1 MNEPATFDRRSL
13 LARAGA
19 TALIAASGAASGET
33 EVPAAVAAPLPL
45 PAGPPPEVTR
55 ALARYATEVRLADLP
70 EPVRQQ
76 GVRTL
81 LNWTG
86 CAIGGSRHE
95 AVDKAIAALDP
106 FCGAREAL
114 IPGRGERVDVF
125 LAALVAGISSHVFDF
140 DDTHLKTI
148 IHPAGPVASAILAWA
163 QRRPVRGA
171 DFLNALLI
179 GVETECRIGNAVYPS
194 HYDLGWHITGTC
206 GAFGSA
212 VACGRLM
219 QLDAEQMGWALGL
232 AASQPVGLKVQFG
245 SMTKSFH
252 PGRAAQNG
260 LLAALLAGQGYT
272 TDPAALEGRDGWA
285 QALSREHDW
294 RQVTDGLGTRFESA
308 LNTYKPF
315 ACGIVTHP
323 AIDAAIQLRRE
334 FALQSTQISAV
345 ELRANPLVL
354 SLTGKTDPRSGLEA
368 KFSIYYC
375 IAAGIVYGAA
385 GERQFS
391 DAAVRDPA
399 IAALRARI
407 RVRTDP
413 AVAAEQAELTIHLV
427 DGRVL
432 YRRVEHAIGSLE
444 RPMSDAALDA
454 KFTDLAAGILEPAR
468 IRQVIDLCRAL
479 ADLPDAAQIARAAA
493 TSAPAATARQPVP
506 ARRSRPV

>member
-1 MNEPATFDRRSL
+1 MHEPADIERRSL
-13 LARAGA
+13 LGRAGA
-19 TALIAASGAASGET
+19 AVLVAATGAARGEPGVPAPSAASPATAAAAPAP
-33 EVPAAVAAPLPL
+33 PAA
-45 PAGPPPEVTR
+45 PPPEVTR
-55 ALARYATEVRLADLP
+55 ALARYATEVRLTDLP
-70 EPVRQQ
+70 DAVRQQ

-86 CAIGGSRHE
+86 CAIGGARHE
-95 AVDKAIAALDP
+95 AVDRAIAALDP
-106 FCGAREAL
+106 FCGARSAL
-114 IPGRGERVDVF
+114 IPGRSERVDIF
-125 LAALVAGISSHVFDF
+125 LAALVAGISSHVFDY

-163 QRRPVRGA
+163 QHRPVRGA

-179 GVETECRIGNAVYPS
+179 GIETECRIGNAVYPS

-206 GAFGSA
+206 GTFGSA
-212 VACGRLM
+212 VACARLM
-219 QLDAEQMGWALGL
+219 GLDAPRMGWALGL
-232 AASQPVGLKVQFG
+232 AASQPVGLKIQFG

-260 LLAALLAGQGYT
+260 LLAALLAAQGYT
-272 TDPAALEGRDGWA
+272 ADAAALEGRDGWA

-294 RQVTDGLGTRFESA
+294 REVTDGLGTRFESA

-315 ACGIVTHP
+315 ACGVVTHP
-323 AIDAAIQLRRE
+323 AIDAAIQLRNE
-334 FALQSTQISAV
+334 FGLQAAQISAV

-354 SLTGKTDPRSGLEA
+354 SLTGKSDPRSGLEA

-391 DAAVRDPA
+391 DAAVKNPA
-399 IAALRARI
+399 IVALRPHI
-407 RVRTDP
+407 TVLTDKAIGP
-413 AVAAEQAELTIHLV
+413 EQAELIIRLV

-432 YRRVEHAIGSLE
+432 TRRVEHAIGSLE

-454 KFTDLAAGILEPAR
+454 KFADLAEGILPPAQ
-468 IRQVIDLCRAL
+468 IRRVIESCRGVVAL
-479 ADLPDAAQIARAAA
+479 DDAAQIARAAA
-493 TSAPAATARQPVP
+493 AV
-506 ARRSRPV
+506 

>member
-1 MNEPATFDRRSL
+1 MHKPATFGRRSL
-13 LARAGA
+13 LRRAGA
-19 TALIAASGAASGET
+19 AALIAAAGAARGEP
-33 EVPAAVAAPLPL
+33 EAPAHSALPL
-45 PAGPPPEVTR
+45 PAAAAPPPEVTR
-55 ALARYATEVRLADLP
+55 ALAQYATEVRLADLP
-70 EPVRQQ
+70 DAVTRQ

-86 CAIGGSRHE
+86 CAIGGARHE
-95 AVDKAIAALDP
+95 AVERAIAALEP
-106 FCGAREAL
+106 FCGAREAR
-114 IPGRGERVDVF
+114 IPGRSERVDIF
-125 LAALVAGISSHVFDF
+125 LAALVAGISSHVFDY

-163 QRRPVRGA
+163 QHRPVRGA

-179 GVETECRIGNAVYPS
+179 GIETECRIGNAVYPS

-206 GAFGSA
+206 GTFGSA

-219 QLDAEQMGWALGL
+219 SLDASRMGWALGL
-232 AASQPVGLKVQFG
+232 AASQPVGLKIQFG

-260 LLAALLAGQGYT
+260 LLAAVLAAQGYT
-272 TDPAALEGRDGWA
+272 ADAAALEGRDGWA

-294 RQVTDGLGTRFESA
+294 REVTDGLGTRFESA

-323 AIDAAIQLRRE
+323 GIDAAIQLRNE
-334 FALQSTQISAV
+334 YGLQAAPISAI

-391 DAAVRDPA
+391 DAAVKDPA
-399 IAALRARI
+399 IVALRPHI
-407 RVRTDP
+407 TVLTDTAIGP
-413 AVAAEQAELTIHLV
+413 EQAELTIRLA

-432 YRRVEHAIGSLE
+432 TRRVEHAIGSLE
-444 RPMSDAALDA
+444 RPMSDGALEA
-454 KFTDLAAGILEPAR
+454 KFTDLAAGILPPAR
-468 IRQVIDLCRAL
+468 IRRVLELCRDVASL
-479 ADLPDAAQIARAAA
+479 DDAAQIARAAA
-493 TSAPAATARQPVP
+493 AGPAI
-506 ARRSRPV
+506 